1 MFGELFFGLIW
12 NHSESTN
19 FLNTNLIAF
28 MKHIK
33 QKILEDHVNTCSLQ
47 T

>member
-1 MFGELFFGLIW
+1 MFGELFFGLIG

-19 FLNTNLIAF
+19 FFNTNLIAF
-28 MKHIK
+28 MKHMK
-33 QKILEDHVNTCSLQ
+33 QKIIEDHGNTCSLH